1 MGNLVY
7 GCNAYQVYNRSSVV
21 FEFGGAAFNIAAV
34 LETDAYKELK
44 DECLSLQSELL
55 KAVAG
60 YEEGSNSTGGAK
72 SQSVWAQLSDGGG
85 DTSSRHVRQ
94 RTT

>member
-1 MGNLVY
+1 MPLKCMMVSIEILDLLL
-7 GCNAYQVYNRSSVV
+7 CLD
-21 FEFGGAAFNIAAV
+21 IAAV
-34 LETDAYKELK
+34 LETDAYQQMK
-44 DECLSLQSELL
+44 DECVTLQSELL

-60 YEEGSNSTGGAK
+60 HEEGSNTSGGAK

-85 DTSSRHVRQ
+85 DTTSRHVRQ

>member
-1 MGNLVY
+1 MALD
-7 GCNAYQVYNRSSVV
+7 
-21 FEFGGAAFNIAAV
+21 IAAV
-34 LETDAYKELK
+34 LETDAYQQMK
-44 DECLSLQSELL
+44 DECVTLQSELL

-60 YEEGSNSTGGAK
+60 HEEGSNSTGGAK

-85 DTSSRHVRQ
+85 DTTSRHVRQ

>member
-1 MGNLVY
+1 MSTTSMHIK
-7 GCNAYQVYNRSSVV
+7 VYNRSSVV
-21 FEFGGAAFNIAAV
+21 FEFGFNIAAV
-34 LETDAYKELK
+34 LETDAYQQLK

-60 YEEGSNSTGGAK
+60 YEEASNSTGGAK

>member
-1 MGNLVY
+1 MWSTLV
-7 GCNAYQVYNRSSVV
+7 GVT
-21 FEFGGAAFNIAAV
+21 FNITAV
-34 LETDAYKELK
+34 LETDAYKEMK
-44 DECLSLQSELL
+44 DECLTLQSELL

-60 YEEGSNSTGGAK
+60 YEEGSNSSGEAK

-85 DTSSRHVRQ
+85 DISSRHVRQ